1 MTVDG
6 FYTSRVGMRDV
17 YVGNTPSATYTVPAE
32 SLEYALKRS
41 PLA

>member
-17 YVGNTPSATYTVPAE
+17 YLGNSPSATFVVPAE